1 MRWLSSA
8 AAVQLL
14 YLLDI
19 ATAVPEYGFGVD
31 NRLEPRREAML
42 LYKRQ
47 DNPFCREGYFRCG
60 VEFGGGCCANGRKCA
75 TRDCPALRP
84 GEEDIPNVFTDTRPP
99 QTFTNPPPSQV
110 SIAQATSSAEPPET
124 TDATSSEAPETTSEA
139 AETTT
144 DAPETTTAAST
155 TSPAM
160 TDTETDTEAP
170 TSTGPS
176 SSRASST
183 GTNTSSQSSTATN
196 AADAAETTT
205 SSPVADGT
213 LYTPMGISS
222 GAIVGIVFAGITG
235 AVIVGLV
242 LWRAIIGIRHPRK
255 KGKKPPGVPGAAG
268 AGGAGAAGGGFFGGN
283 RRIFGAVKNPFGG
296 KKGGTGASESM
307 IPRSADDEDNTPM
320 SQSAAAM
327 GFGPQPTGNEGAPP
341 YVQDRSSLEDQD
353 TSYNR
358 SAYSG
363 GDLGYR
369 GVSTYDRQ
377 DDDTQGLFPRAGG
390 FPNR

>member
-14 YLLDI
+14 YLLEI
-19 ATAVPEYGFGVD
+19 ATAVPDYGFGVG
-31 NRLEPRREAML
+31 NGLEPRREALL

-47 DNPFCREGYFRCG
+47 DNPFCREGYFQCPP
-60 VEFGGGCCANGRKCA
+60 EFGGGCCANGRKCA
-75 TRDCPALRP
+75 TRDCPAIRP

-99 QTFTNPPPSQV
+99 ETFTNPPPSQV
-110 SIAQATSSAEPPET
+110 TAALATSTSEPPET
-124 TDATSSEAPETTSEA
+124 TGGTSTEAPETTTEP
-139 AETTT
+139 
-144 DAPETTTAAST
+144 PETTTAART
-155 TSPAM
+155 TSPAT
-160 TDTETDTEAP
+160 TDTDTEAP
-170 TSTGPS
+170 TTTGP
-176 SSRASST
+176 SST
-183 GTNTSSQSSTATN
+183 GTNTGSQSGTATN
-196 AADAAETTT
+196 AADAAATTT
-205 SSPVADGT
+205 SSPANDGT

-255 KGKKPPGVPGAAG
+255 KGKGSGPAAPDITGAAG
-268 AGGAGAAGGGFFGGN
+268 AGAARGGAGGIFGGN
-283 RRIFGAVKNPFGG
+283 RRIFGAFKNPFGG
-296 KKGGTGASESM
+296 KKNGSGASEAM

-327 GFGPQPTGNEGAPP
+327 GFGPQPVGSEGAPP
-341 YVQDRSSLEDQD
+341 YVQDRSSLEEQD

-358 SAYSG
+358 AAYTG

-377 DDDTQGLFPRAGG
+377 DDDTQGLFPRSGG

>member
-19 ATAVPEYGFGVD
+19 ATAIPEYGFGGS
-31 NRLEPRREAML
+31 NRLEPRREAL
-42 LYKRQ
+42 LLFKRQ
-47 DNPFCREGYFRCG
+47 DTPFCRDGYFQCRA
-60 VEFGGGCCANGRKCA
+60 EFGGGCCAIGRKCA
-75 TRDCPALRP
+75 TRDCPAIPP
-84 GEEDIPNVFTDTRPP
+84 GQQDIPNVFTDTRPP
-99 QTFTNPPPSQV
+99 ETFTNPPPGPTTS
-110 SIAQATSSAEPPET
+110 AQATRTSQPPET
-124 TDATSSEAPETTSEA
+124 TEG
-139 AETTT
+139 TTT
-144 DAPETTTAAST
+144 EASGTTTEAPETTTAAPT
-155 TSPAM
+155 TSAAE
-160 TDTETDTEAP
+160 TDTETEAP
-170 TSTGPS
+170 TTAPESTE
-176 SSRASST
+176 ASST
-183 GTNTSSQSSTATN
+183 GTNTQSQSSTATN

-205 SSPVADGT
+205 SSPAADGS

-242 LWRAIIGIRHPRK
+242 LWRAIIGIRHPRRK
-255 KGKKPPGVPGAAG
+255 GGKKRSAPPAPDVGG
-268 AGGAGAAGGGFFGGN
+268 AGGAGAARGGAGGIFGGN
-283 RRIFGAVKNPFGG
+283 RRIFGAFGNPFGG
-296 KKGGTGASESM
+296 KKSGPGASEAM
-307 IPRSADDEDNTPM
+307 MPRSADDEDNTPM

-341 YVQDRSSLEDQD
+341 YVQDRSSLDDQD

-358 SAYSG
+358 AAYGG

-369 GVSTYDRQ
+369 GVDTYDRQ

>member
-19 ATAVPEYGFGVD
+19 ATAVPDYGLGAD
-31 NRLEPRREAML
+31 KRLEPRREAML
-42 LYKRQ
+42 LFKRQ
-47 DNPFCREGYFRCG
+47 DTPFCREGYFRCRP
-60 VEFGGGCCANGRKCA
+60 EYGGGCCPNGRICA

-84 GEEDIPNVFTDTRPP
+84 GEEDIPGAFTDTRPP
-99 QTFTNPPPSQV
+99 QSFTNPPPSQATV
-110 SIAQATSSAEPPET
+110 AQATSSSEPSET
-124 TDATSSEAPETTSEA
+124 TGGTSTEAPETTTA
-139 AETTT
+139 AQETTT
-144 DAPETTTAAST
+144 DAPETTTAART
-155 TSPAM
+155 TSRATTN
-160 TDTETDTEAP
+160 TDTDTEAP
-170 TSTGPS
+170 TTTGPS
-176 SSRASST
+176 TAEASST
-183 GTNTSSQSSTATN
+183 GTNTASQSGTATN

-205 SSPVADGT
+205 SSPAADGT

-255 KGKKPPGVPGAAG
+255 KGRKPVPGAPGAAG
-268 AGGAGAAGGGFFGGN
+268 AGGASGGIFGGN
-283 RRIFGAVKNPFGG
+283 RRIFGAIKNPFGG
-296 KKGGTGASESM
+296 KKNGPGASESM

-341 YVQDRSSLEDQD
+341 YVQDRSSLEEQD

-358 SAYSG
+358 AAYGG

-369 GVSTYDRQ
+369 GVSSYDRQ

>member
-14 YLLDI
+14 CLLDI
-19 ATAVPEYGFGVD
+19 AIAIPDYGFGVD
-31 NRLEPRREAML
+31 NRLEPRREALL

-47 DNPFCREGYFRCG
+47 DNPFCREGYFQCPP
-60 VEFGGGCCANGRKCA
+60 EFGGGCCADGRKCA
-75 TRDCPALRP
+75 TRDCPAIRP
-84 GEEDIPNVFTDTRPP
+84 GQEDIPNAFTDTRPP
-99 QTFTNPPPSQV
+99 QTFTNPPPTPLT
-110 SIAQATSSAEPPET
+110 ARPSS
-124 TDATSSEAPETTSEA
+124 TSET
-139 AETTT
+139 AEEVTSTE
-144 DAPETTTAAST
+144 APETTTAARTTAPPT
-155 TSPAM
+155 TS
-160 TDTETDTEAP
+160 DTETETEAP
-170 TSTGPS
+170 TTTGGPS
-176 SSRASST
+176 TAEAEST
-183 GTNTSSQSSTATN
+183 GTNTESQSGTATN

-205 SSPVADGT
+205 SSPAADGT

-255 KGKKPPGVPGAAG
+255 KGKRPPPPMAMA
-268 AGGAGAAGGGFFGGN
+268 AGGAAAAGSGGVFGGN
-283 RRIFGAVKNPFGG
+283 RRIFGAFKSPFGG
-296 KKGGTGASESM
+296 KKSGPGASEAM
-307 IPRSADDEDNTPM
+307 MARSADADADDEDNAPM

-327 GFGPQPTGNEGAPP
+327 GFGPQPAGSEGAPP
-341 YVQDRSSLEDQD
+341 YAQDRSSLEDQD

-358 SAYSG
+358 AAYGG

-369 GVSTYDRQ
+369 GVSSYDRQ
-377 DDDTQGLFPRAGG
+377 DDDTQGLFPRSGG